1 VKSGFVAV
9 LGRPNVGKSTLVN
22 SLVGTKIAIVSP
34 KAQTTRDAI
43 QGIVTRPEGQ
53 IVFVDSP
60 GIHIPRQELGRR
72 MMREVSRAADGCHA
86 LIVVVDATNPTG
98 PGDRAAVETAA
109 RAGIPAILCLN
120 KVDRLRNKGELLPR
134 IAELKEIFTF
144 DEYVPISALTGEGVD
159 TLVKL
164 IFDRLPEAPAF
175 YPEDFITDQPERFM
189 AAELIRER
197 ILHESEQE
205 VPHSTTVVIDQWKE
219 THKLLRLSATIYV
232 ERTGQKAI
240 LLGEKG
246 MKMKKIATLA
256 REALELRFSK
266 KVFLEIF
273 IKVKPKWRD
282 QQSFIRSLDRYR
294 FSMGE

>member
-1 VKSGFVAV
+1 MFA
-9 LGRPNVGKSTLVN
+9 
-22 SLVGTKIAIVSP
+22 
-34 KAQTTRDAI
+34 
-43 QGIVTRPEGQ
+43 
-53 IVFVDSP
+53 
-60 GIHIPRQELGRR
+60 
-72 MMREVSRAADGCHA
+72 
-86 LIVVVDATNPTG
+86 
-98 PGDRAAVETAA
+98 
-109 RAGIPAILCLN
+109 
-120 KVDRLRNKGELLPR
+120 
-134 IAELKEIFTF
+134 F
-144 DEYVPISALTGEGVD
+144 DEYLPISALTGEGVD

-197 ILHESEQE
+197 ILYESEQE

-219 THKLLRLSATIYV
+219 THKLLRLSATVYV

-246 MKMKKIATLA
+246 LKMKQIATLA
-256 REALELRFSK
+256 RESLELRFGK